1 MAVAR
6 WGSSTGVTQMCIG
19 CRSVFGDLLK
29 ALSHI
34 SVMHIR
40 AEKHPPM
47 SIRYAVI
54 VAYTTVDRTL
64 ILGSPNP
71 NLLGMH

>member
-1 MAVAR
+1 
-6 WGSSTGVTQMCIG
+6 
-19 CRSVFGDLLK
+19 
-29 ALSHI
+29 
-34 SVMHIR
+34 MHIR